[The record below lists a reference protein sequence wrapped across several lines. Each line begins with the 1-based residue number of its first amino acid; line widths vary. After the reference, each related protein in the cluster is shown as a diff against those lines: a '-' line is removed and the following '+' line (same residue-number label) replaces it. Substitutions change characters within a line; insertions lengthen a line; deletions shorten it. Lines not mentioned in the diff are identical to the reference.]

1 MSVEIEFEPD
11 GSSGLITEGTL
22 LIDAARRLGFQI
34 PECGVCD
41 STCAVRIITGSALL
55 SALTDTEREQLSP
68 ARLAAGERLACQC
81 KAERAGELVV
91 RLVAQSERTRTAKEK
106 TRALR
111 QEFTELSFDRKIET
125 LMQLETIAVTQAFD
139 RIAEASVS
147 LGKKIF
153 DSVMADD
160 PAKADRREAPK
171 KEETV

>member
-1 MSVEIEFEPD
+1 M
-11 GSSGLITEGTL
+11 
-22 LIDAARRLGFQI
+22 
-34 PECGVCD
+34 
-41 STCAVRIITGSALL
+41 
-55 SALTDTEREQLSP
+55 SP

-91 RLVAQSERTRTAKEK
+91 RLAAQSERARTAEEK
-106 TRALR
+106 RRDLR
-111 QEFTELSFDRKIET
+111 QEFTELPFDRKIAT

-153 DSVMADD
+153 DSVVADD